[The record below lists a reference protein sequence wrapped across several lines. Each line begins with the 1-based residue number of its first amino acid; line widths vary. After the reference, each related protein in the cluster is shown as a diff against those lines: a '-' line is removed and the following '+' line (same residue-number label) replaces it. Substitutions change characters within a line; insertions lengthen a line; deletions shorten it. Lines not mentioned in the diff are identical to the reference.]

1 MEYLLNDLINQ
12 IADRTELDYEDIL
25 EDLYHKINNY
35 HVPIYRDVMIALYFL
50 KKSENQV
57 VAFYSLAGVDTVE
70 YIRDTVVNGLVTQFI
85 QDYNDE
91 DDSE

>member
-12 IADRTELDYEDIL
+12 IADRSELDYEDIL

-57 VAFYSLAGVDTVE
+57 VAFYSLASVDTVR
-70 YIRDTVVNGLVTQFI
+70 YINESVVSALVSEFI

>member
-12 IADRTELDYEDIL
+12 IADRAELDYEDIL
-25 EDLYHKINNY
+25 EDLYTKIHNY

-57 VAFYSLAGVDTVE
+57 VAYFNLPNVDTIR
-70 YIRDTVVNGLVTQFI
+70 YIRDSVVSIIVSEFI

>member
-12 IADRTELDYEDIL
+12 IADRAELDYVDIL
-25 EDLYHKINNY
+25 EDLYLNIHNY
-35 HVPIYRDVMIALYFL
+35 HVPMYRDIMIALYFL
-50 KKSENQV
+50 KKPEEQV
-57 VAFYSLAGVDTVE
+57 VTYYNLPNVDTVR
-70 YIRDTVVNGLVTQFI
+70 YIKETVVSILVSEFI

>member
-12 IADRTELDYEDIL
+12 IADRAELDYEDIL
-25 EDLYHKINNY
+25 EDLYAKINNY

-57 VAFYSLAGVDTVE
+57 VAFYSLAGVDTVM
-70 YIRDTVVNGLVTQFI
+70 YINESVVSALVSEFI

>member
-12 IADRTELDYEDIL
+12 IADRAELDYEDIL
-25 EDLYHKINNY
+25 EDLYAKIHNY
-35 HVPIYRDVMIALYFL
+35 HVPMYRDIMIALYFL
-50 KKSENQV
+50 KKDEEQV
-57 VAFYSLAGVDTVE
+57 VAYFNLPNVDTVR
-70 YIRDTVVNGLVTQFI
+70 YIKDSVVSIMVTEFI

>member
-12 IADRTELDYEDIL
+12 IADRAELDYEDIL
-25 EDLYHKINNY
+25 EDLYLKIHNY
-35 HVPIYRDVMIALYFL
+35 HVPMYRDIMIVLYFL
-50 KKSENQV
+50 KKSEEQV
-57 VAFYSLAGVDTVE
+57 VTYYNLPNVDTVR
-70 YIRDTVVNGLVTQFI
+70 YIKETVVSILVSEFI

>member
-25 EDLYHKINNY
+25 EDLYLKIHNY
-35 HVPIYRDVMIALYFL
+35 NVPMYRDIMIALYFL
-50 KKSENQV
+50 KKSEEQV
-57 VAFYSLAGVDTVE
+57 VTYYNLPNVDTVR
-70 YIRDTVVNGLVTQFI
+70 YIKETVVSILVSEFI

>member
-12 IADRTELDYEDIL
+12 IADRAELDYEDIL
-25 EDLYHKINNY
+25 EDIYIKICNY
-35 HVPIYRDVMIALYFL
+35 QVPMYRDVMIALYFL
-50 KKSENQV
+50 KKSEEQV
-57 VAFYSLAGVDTVE
+57 VSFYSIPNVDTVR
-70 YIRDTVVNGLVTQFI
+70 YIRDTVANGLVTQFI

>member
-12 IADRTELDYEDIL
+12 IAERTELDYEDIL

-35 HVPIYRDVMIALYFL
+35 HVPIYRDVMITLYFL

-57 VAFYSLAGVDTVE
+57 VAFYSLV
-70 YIRDTVVNGLVTQFI
+70 
-85 QDYNDE
+85 
-91 DDSE
+91 

>member
-57 VAFYSLAGVDTVE
+57 VAFYSLASVDTVM
-70 YIRDTVVNGLVTQFI
+70 YINESVVSALVSEFI